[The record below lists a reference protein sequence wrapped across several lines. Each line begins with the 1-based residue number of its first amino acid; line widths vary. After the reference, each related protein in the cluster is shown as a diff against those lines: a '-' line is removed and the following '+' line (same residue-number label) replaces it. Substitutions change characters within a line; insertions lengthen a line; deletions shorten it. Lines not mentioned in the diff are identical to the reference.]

1 MYSEIHAIA
10 DYFCQDRQFGTILKE
25 TMSLNYIM
33 PLYRPPSEGNNLIIQ
48 VTLGCSFNQC
58 SFCSMYRGK
67 QYQERPLDTLFEEI
81 RLAAQLQPD
90 TQRVFLADGDA
101 LALPTDTLLPIMRQ
115 LAEVFPRLSRVS
127 CYATP
132 INILRKTPKEL
143 QQLRQHRLSL
153 LYLGIE
159 SGSNLILKKITK
171 GASQRGIAESMTKA
185 HEAGFKVS
193 GTVIL
198 GLGGIAHWQEHIDGT
213 IELLNRAPI
222 NYLSTLQ
229 LYLNANQVDEF
240 HHKFGEPFEM
250 PDDQAILRE
259 QARLINSIAPPQPV
273 IFRSN
278 HASNALA
285 LAGNLP
291 RDRDRLLHQLEQAMQ
306 GQQPL
311 RPAYLRGL

>member
-1 MYSEIHAIA
+1 M
-10 DYFCQDRQFGTILKE
+10 T
-25 TMSLNYIM
+25 LNYDM
-33 PLYRPPSEGNNLIIQ
+33 PLYRPPSEGSHLIIQ
-48 VTLGCSFNQC
+48 ATLGCSFNQC

-67 QYQERPLDTLFEEI
+67 QYQERPLDRLFEEI
-81 RLAAQLQPD
+81 SQAAQTAPD

-101 LALPTDTLLPIMRQ
+101 LALPTGRLLPILQQ
-115 LAEVFPRLSRVS
+115 LALAFPRLARVS

-132 INILRKTPKEL
+132 INILRKTPEELKQL
-143 QQLRQHRLSL
+143 QQNRLSL

-159 SGSNLILKKITK
+159 SGSDLILKKITK
-171 GASQRGIAESMTKA
+171 GASQRSIAEAMTKA
-185 HEAGFKVS
+185 HEAGIKVS

-198 GLGGIAHWQEHIDGT
+198 GLGGLAHWQAHIDGT

-229 LYLNANQVDEF
+229 LYLEAGQVDEF
-240 HHKFGEPFEM
+240 HRKFGAPFEM
-250 PDDQAILRE
+250 PGDQAILRE
-259 QARLINSIAPPQPV
+259 QARLIRGIDPPQPI

-291 RDRDRLLHQLEQAMQ
+291 RDRDRLLLQLEQAMQ
-306 GQQPL
+306 GERPL